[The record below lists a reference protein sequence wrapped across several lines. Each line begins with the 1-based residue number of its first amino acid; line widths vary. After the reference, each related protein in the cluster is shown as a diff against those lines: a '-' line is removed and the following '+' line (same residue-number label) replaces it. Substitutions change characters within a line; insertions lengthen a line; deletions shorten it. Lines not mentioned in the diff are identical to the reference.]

1 VLAALFCYLVYKRQ
15 WVPLAF
21 IALAVL
27 ITINLTTYLKL
38 NIHSPRPFFPLVYNS
53 FLSGHMM
60 RASLWSGILLLLSQ
74 LKIINL
80 SQPYRLVLFIIP
92 FLVGLTRIILG
103 KHWLTDI
110 ISSYFLTL
118 GILTIAGY
126 FIQQVTNKYPTNLK

>member
-1 VLAALFCYLVYKRQ
+1 
-15 WVPLAF
+15 
-21 IALAVL
+21 
-27 ITINLTTYLKL
+27 
-38 NIHSPRPFFPLVYNS
+38 
-53 FLSGHMM
+53 M